1 MSSPSLPPGI
11 EGPVQGS
18 LTLCLTEVAW
28 KSAKTEIIFRV
39 RFWGEESSGI
49 LIESSTAFLSYDIRT
64 NFAYLL
70 KYLLD
75 MANLVIEVIDN
86 QNRIIGQVKVA
97 LNTLSK
103 SKNSINFRGKFPV
116 VISGKPAGMA
126 TIVMKTNMKRPESEV
141 LDSFQQNELK
151 ALREVQ
157 EIDKD
162 KEEIQK
168 RIVVPKRSLNR
179 IPKPQVPGE
188 IKEEVKKEE
197 KAKDEIT
204 EKKIELIENVEKEG
218 NKFVENIC
226 GQVSLHIL
234 SFESAYEE
242 SKQLLYLETY
252 LYRPI
257 ESENNEFI
265 PDSFTISSIS
275 RQGNIF
281 YFNSRS
287 CHSLETLNMKNLDL
301 KELQLEFVL
310 KNMQNDDFEIIG
322 EAALA
327 WEEILSTDSNKTVF
341 NLSLYDGETNKGL
354 IKVEFSLKL
363 PQTQEEEESKTP
375 DMLYVHLDHLYRLEG
390 SPTIYLKYKSPV
402 DMQSIATPIIWSYTG
417 QPINYEIIL
426 PATDIVSRLF
436 KKTMVFEIWEK
447 HQEKDSLLGLGKVF
461 LNDLCPIYPSSI
473 YPIVYIEDYLPIIS
487 PAKGIEIC
495 YLKLCLAYGTS
506 LQINKFSKFKKSEL
520 GTFIELNPKTQNLNN
535 LISTKQSMKVYS
547 KTHNPNMVEVTFLT
561 KNQDIFN

>member
-28 KSAKTEIIFRV
+28 KSVKSEVIFRV

-49 LIESSTAFLSYDIRT
+49 LIESSTAFLNYDIRT

-75 MANLVIEVIDN
+75 MGNLVIDVIDN
-86 QNRIIGQVKVA
+86 HNAIIGQVKVA

-116 VISGKPAGMA
+116 VINGKPAGMA
-126 TIVMKTNMKRPESEV
+126 SIVVKTNMKRPESEV

-157 EIDKD
+157 GTAKE

-179 IPKPQVPGE
+179 IPKPRAPEE
-188 IKEEVKKEE
+188 INEELKKETHVKEE
-197 KAKDEIT
+197 KT
-204 EKKIELIENVEKEG
+204 EKKIEVIENTEKEG
-218 NKFVENIC
+218 SKNVESTF
-226 GQVSLHIL
+226 GLVSLHIH
-234 SFESAYEE
+234 SFEIAYEE
-242 SKQLLYLETY
+242 SEQLLYLETY

-257 ESENNEFI
+257 ESENSDFI

-281 YFNSRS
+281 NFSSSRS
-287 CHSLETLNMKNLDL
+287 FHPLETLNMKNLNL

-310 KNMQNDDFEIIG
+310 KKMQNDNLEDIG
-322 EAALA
+322 EAALP
-327 WEEILSTDSNKTVF
+327 WEEILSTDSDKTVF
-341 NLSLYDGETNKGL
+341 NLSLYEGEANKGF

-363 PQTQEEEESKTP
+363 PEKQIAETKTP

-390 SPTIYLKYKSPV
+390 CPTIYFKYKSPV
-402 DMQSIATPIIWSYTG
+402 DMHSITTPIIWSNTG
-417 QPINYEIIL
+417 QSINHEIIL
-426 PATDIVSRLF
+426 PATDIVSRLS
-436 KKTMVFEIWEK
+436 KKTMVFELWEK
-447 HQEKDSLLGLGKVF
+447 QQEKDSLLGLGKVS
-461 LNDLCPIYPSSI
+461 LNDLCPIFPSGI
-473 YPIVYIEDYLPIIS
+473 YPIVYIEDYLPIVS
-487 PAKGIEIC
+487 PAKGLEVC

-506 LQINKFSKFKKSEL
+506 LQINKLSKDKKSEL
-520 GTFIELNPKTQNLNN
+520 DTFIELNPKTQNLSNFK
-535 LISTKQSMKVYS
+535 STKQTMKVYS